1 MSDRRYR
8 VITRETGD
16 IDIYRIDGQLRE
28 HVASCDCLAHADYL
42 AFILRN
48 IPDDLHQKAL
58 KESVARAD
66 GRRRKAA

>member
-1 MSDRRYR
+1 MTRRYR
-8 VITRETGD
+8 ILTRETGD

-28 HVASCDCLAHADYL
+28 HVASCDCLANADYL

-48 IPDDLHQKAL
+48 ISDELHQKAL

-66 GRRRKAA
+66 GRNRRAA